1 MSAVATVPG
10 LIIRLLM
17 RLPIRREGGR
27 DDDSDRDA
35 DDSGPPQ
42 WQQWSSSESGKDKVQ
57 KPTEPVSIR
66 IDRDLKQWGYDLW
79 LNDMDDSVWNGDRR
93 MTDVMR
99 CEMRTCARDHG
110 YAENRLLNALED
122 VSVTLAARRRRNPVQ
137 EYLESTLWD
146 GQDHIAKLASFFT
159 DNHAPV
165 IYPDGSQRTVFEAFL
180 LRWLV
185 GAVAKIYGDRS
196 AARANFVLT
205 IVAEQGKGKSHLPAW
220 LCPHVD
226 LFVEKSIN
234 PDDKDDR
241 LLRSTAMI
249 WEIGELG
256 ATTKRA
262 DVEALKSFLTAS
274 TNNDRKSYGHFNI
287 VKPCVASYMGT
298 VNSDGAGF
306 LVDTTGN
313 RRFAVVE
320 VTAIDWGYAT
330 QVNRD
335 QLWAQAVALWRAN
348 PQGYRLTPEE
358 IAVQRTNAEEHLV
371 PDVLGD
377 ALARIYDFDLSQTE
391 WRATSSEILDNL
403 RKLAGISRGNDKHQ
417 GRELAAAL
425 KHHWGIIGKRSNG
438 ATVYT
443 GLRLKQQGTDDIEV
457 QQYMDARRNVKT
469 ILSNPDRLPTQREL
483 TTALYK
489 TGVGWGQAE
498 KYIALMIGEG
508 ELTISKHNG
517 REVMQWVTP

>member
-1 MSAVATVPG
+1 MTATTETPTPATAAHRNG
-10 LIIRLLM
+10 N
-17 RLPIRREGGR
+17 
-27 DDDSDRDA
+27 
-35 DDSGPPQ
+35 SGQAQAKPK
-42 WQQWSSSESGKDKVQ
+42 GKVQ
-57 KPTEPVSIR
+57 APREPVSKR

-79 LNDMDDSVWNGDRR
+79 LSDLDDSVWDGDRR

-99 CEMRTCARDHG
+99 AEMRTCARDNG
-110 YAENRLLNALED
+110 YAENRLLSALDD
-122 VSVTLAARRRRNPVQ
+122 VSVTLAARRRRNPVR

-165 IYPDGSQRTVFEAFL
+165 VYPDGSQRTVFEAFL
-180 LRWLV
+180 RRWLV
-185 GAVAKIYGDRS
+185 CAVAKIYGDRS
-196 AARANFVLT
+196 AARANFVLV
-205 IVAEQGKGKSHLPAW
+205 IVAEQGKGKSHLSAW

-241 LLRSTAMI
+241 LLRSTAMV
-249 WEIGELG
+249 WEVGELG

-262 DVEALKSFLTAS
+262 DVEALKGFITAS

-287 VKPCVASYMGT
+287 VKPCVASYIGT

-306 LVDTTGN
+306 LMDTTGN

-320 VTAIDWGYAT
+320 LKAIDWGYST
-330 QVNRD
+330 QVDRD
-335 QLWAQAVALWRAN
+335 QVWAQAVALWRQE
-348 PQGYRLTPEE
+348 PQGYRLTQEE
-358 IAVQRTNAEEHLV
+358 TAVQRANAEEHLV
-371 PDVLGD
+371 PDVMGD
-377 ALARIYDFDLSQTE
+377 AVARLYEFDLEQSD

-425 KHHWGIIGKRSNG
+425 KQHWGVIGKRSNG

-443 GLRLKQQGTDDIEV
+443 GLRLKGQEEGDSGAQA
-457 QQYMDARRNVKT
+457 YADARRIVKAVFADQNQT
-469 ILSNPDRLPTQREL
+469 PTQQEL
-483 TTALYK
+483 TAALYK
-489 TGVGWGQAE
+489 TVGEWDQAE
-498 KYIALMIGEG
+498 QYIALMIGEG
-508 ELTISKHNG
+508 DLTITKRNG
-517 REVMQWVTP
+517 REVMQWVSS